1 MYIYTTMAK
10 AYVAIGANL
19 GEREQT
25 IRAALE
31 RMDALPGVSVE
42 AVSTLTETEPV
53 GPVLDQP
60 PFLNGAA
67 RLDASLTPRGLLD
80 ALLRIESELGRTR
93 EGPPGGPRPIDLDLL
108 LYDETRIEEPGLA
121 VPHPRL
127 HERRFVL
134 EPLLELEPS
143 LKVPGKGTVEGLL
156 ARLD

>member
-1 MYIYTTMAK
+1 MYIYATMAK

-25 IRAALE
+25 IRAALD
-31 RMDALPGVSVE
+31 RMEALPGVSVE
-42 AVSTLTETEPV
+42 AVSSLTETEPV
-53 GPVLDQP
+53 GHVLDQP
-60 PFLNGAA
+60 RFLNGAA
-67 RLDASLTPRGLLD
+67 RLDTSLTPRALLD
-80 ALLRIESELGRTR
+80 ALLQIESELGRNR
-93 EGPPGGPRPIDLDLL
+93 QGPPGGPRPIDLDLL
-108 LYDETRIEEPGLA
+108 LYDEMRIDEPGLT

-134 EPLLELEPS
+134 EPLLELQPR